1 MAAAASASR
10 RFFELF
16 VARVPWTAS
25 ANEVREYFSQFG
37 TVRKCILP
45 FEKETGFHK
54 GICWVG
60 FSTEESLK
68 NVLQKENHILEGVKL
83 DVKLQRNRGFPHQ
96 QSDRTT
102 TDNS

>member
-1 MAAAASASR
+1 MAAGGAPR
-10 RFFELF
+10 RVFELF

-45 FEKETGFHK
+45 FERETGFHK
-54 GICWVG
+54 GISWVG
-60 FSTEESLK
+60 FSSEESLR
-68 NVLQKENHILEGVKL
+68 NALQKESHILEGVKI
-83 DVKLQRNRGFPHQ
+83 DVQLQKRKDFQRQ
-96 QSDRTT
+96 QSDRRI